1 MCGIFG
7 LVTTKESL
15 DKRRVKSLVDDLLL
29 LSESRGKDSSGIAFV
44 KGDEIVVYKESLP
57 AHKFIKQKHYHELLA
72 SEIDQYALIG
82 HARMET
88 NGSFALTHNNQPVIK
103 DGIVTIHN
111 GIIVNDS
118 DIWKKH
124 KNLKQ
129 KYQVDT
135 EVFNSLL
142 HFEIG
147 KRKSLLE
154 GLRATLGEIK
164 GSYAFGCFLEEY
176 NQLLLTT
183 NTGSLFTL
191 HDEAKTFF
199 LFASEKS
206 FVEEIIRKHFREI
219 GGSLELEQLK
229 PGNALL
235 VDLKDLLQK
244 HANLRTKKVLLE
256 TKKLKT
262 PRKITQVG
270 EIITEVATPP
280 MIVSNQKNF
289 KKIEKIVEAEYKK
302 DRELIANL
310 RRCTKCILPETMPFI
325 EFDTDGVCNYC
336 RNYQKREV
344 KGVELLEEEVAKYR
358 KGTGEA
364 DCIVPFSG
372 GRDSCYSLHYVVKE
386 LGLKPLAYSYDWGM
400 ITDLG
405 RRNQARMTGQ
415 LGAEHILVSAD
426 IHLKR
431 EFIRKNVIAWL
442 KKPEIGMIP
451 LFMAGDKQYFSHLNR
466 LRKGTKID
474 LVIYAGNSL
483 ENTYFKHGFANVK
496 LKMED
501 KKAYQIGRFNSLKL
515 LWYYAENYLTNP
527 GYLNASLLDTMSAFV
542 SSYGIS
548 KDYLYLYKYIPWSE
562 EEVEKVLLEQYDWE
576 LATDTKSSWR
586 IGDGTASFY
595 NYIYYVMTGFTEND
609 TFRSNQIREGLI
621 TREKAYKLALE
632 ENKPRLESM
641 LWYCDTIGIDASKAI
656 GVINSA
662 KKVYL

>member
-7 LVTTKESL
+7 LVTTKESF

-57 AHKFIKQKHYHELLA
+57 AHKFIKQKYYRELLA
-72 SEIDQYALIG
+72 SEVDKYALIG

-142 HFEIG
+142 HFEVE

-176 NQLLLTT
+176 DQLLLTT

-206 FVEEIIRKHFREI
+206 FLEEIVGKNFSEA
-219 GGSLELEQLK
+219 GSSLELEQVK

-235 VDLKDLLQK
+235 VDLKDLSKKNVNLQ
-244 HANLRTKKVLLE
+244 TKKALAE

-280 MIVSNQKNF
+280 MIVSNQKNV
-289 KKIEKIVEAEYKK
+289 KTIEKIVEAEYKK

-325 EFDTDGVCNYC
+325 EFDAEGVCNYC
-336 RNYQKREV
+336 RNYQKREI
-344 KGVELLEEEVAKYR
+344 KGAELLEKEVAKYR

-372 GRDSCYSLHYVVKE
+372 GRDSCYSLHYAVKE

-415 LGAEHILVSAD
+415 LGVEHILVSAD
-426 IHLKR
+426 IHQKR
-431 EFIRKNVIAWL
+431 EFIRKNVTAWL

-466 LRKGTKID
+466 LRKETKID

-496 LKMED
+496 LKIED

-527 GYLNASLLDTMSAFV
+527 GYINASLLDTMSAFV
-542 SSYGIS
+542 SSYGIP

-562 EEVEKVLLEQYDWE
+562 DEVENVLLKQYDWE

-621 TREKAYKLALE
+621 TREKAHKLVLE
-632 ENKPRLESM
+632 ENKPRLKSM
-641 LWYCDTIGIDASKAI
+641 IWYCDTIGVDALDAI
-656 GVINSA
+656 ETINRSR
-662 KKVYL
+662 KRYI

>member
-7 LVTTKESL
+7 LVTTKKDLEEQ
-15 DKRRVKSLVDDLLL
+15 KVKSLVDDLLL

-44 KGDEIVVYKESLP
+44 KGSEIIVYKESLS
-57 AHKFIKQKHYHELLA
+57 AHKFIKQKRYQEMLTR
-72 SEIDQYALIG
+72 EVDQYALIG

-103 DGIVTIHN
+103 DGITTIHN

-124 KNLKQ
+124 KDLTR

-135 EVFNSLL
+135 EVFNSLIRY
-142 HFEIG
+142 ET
-147 KRKSLLE
+147 KRRSLLE
-154 GLRATLGEIK
+154 ALRVALKEIK

-176 NQLLLTT
+176 DQLLLTT

-191 HDEAKTFF
+191 YDEAKTFF
-199 LFASEKS
+199 IFASEK
-206 FVEEIIRKHFREI
+206 FFLEEIIRRHFNKSAK
-219 GGSLELEQLK
+219 SLKLEQIK
-229 PGNALL
+229 PRTALL
-235 VDLKDLLQK
+235 VDLG
-244 HANLRTKKVLLE
+244 NLSKKQINLNTRTVFPE

-270 EIITEVATPP
+270 EIITEIPTPP
-280 MIVSNQKNF
+280 VILSNQGNF
-289 KKIEKIVEAEYKK
+289 KKIEKIVETEYKN

-310 RRCTKCILPETMPFI
+310 RRCAKCILPETMPFI
-325 EFDTDGVCNYC
+325 EFDEDGVCNYC
-336 RNYQKREV
+336 HGYKKREI
-344 KGVELLEEEVAKYR
+344 KGVEELEKEVAKYR
-358 KGTGEA
+358 KGTGAA
-364 DCIVPFSG
+364 DCIVSFSG
-372 GRDSCYSLHYVVKE
+372 GRDSCYSLHYAVKE

-405 RRNQARMTGQ
+405 RRNQARMTGE
-415 LGAEHILVSAD
+415 LGVEHILVSAD
-426 IHLKR
+426 IHQKR
-431 EFIRKNVIAWL
+431 EFIRKNVAAWL
-442 KKPEIGMIP
+442 KKPEIGMVP
-451 LFMAGDKQYFSHLNR
+451 LFMAGDKQYFAHLNR
-466 LRKGTKID
+466 LRQETKID
-474 LVIYAGNSL
+474 MVIYAGNSL

-496 LKMED
+496 LKTED
-501 KKAYQIGRFNSLKL
+501 KKAYQIGRLNSLKL
-515 LWYYAENYLTNP
+515 LWYYAENYLKNP
-527 GYLNASLLDTMSAFV
+527 RYLNASFIDTLSAFV
-542 SSYGIS
+542 SSYGIA

-562 EEVEKVLLEQYDWE
+562 EVVEKTLLQKYDWE

-641 LWYCDTIGIDASKAI
+641 LWYCDTISLDALKAVE
-656 GVINSA
+656 VINNA
-662 KKVYL
+662 KKVYS